1 MHPLRLHE
9 LREPVSV
16 DLLKLP
22 EEPHEVQEITAETR
36 SGTKEDNQQPR
47 QIAGTASEE
56 AIQEVVGDAG
66 VIHEEHGMSVPHGFA
81 SVHHINP
88 RIEHV
93 RNLPVSRK
101 HHSHLLSDS
110 EHTSFSSEQTDDRIS
125 SVEEPGKRCTGN
137 STRLGKWY
145 SRKTRQSSG
154 GYFR

>member
-81 SVHHINP
+81 SVHHINA

-110 EHTSFSSEQTDDRIS
+110 EHTSFSSEQTDDCIS
-125 SVEEPGKRCTGN
+125 SVEEPGERCTGN

-154 GYFR
+154 G